1 MCNLEILQ
9 QRGGTGSYN
18 LPPLFPTLS
27 KIEKDVEGKN
37 CNKNSTLK
45 KKKGKYPDEIITVY
59 STPISKKKK
68 KEKATD
74 INEECVVLILKK
86 NGN

>member
-9 QRGGTGSYN
+9 QRGGTGTYN

-27 KIEKDVEGKN
+27 KIEKDAEGKN

-45 KKKGKYPDEIITVY
+45 KKKEKYPDEIITVY

-68 KEKATD
+68 RKKKLQTSTRS
-74 INEECVVLILKK
+74 VLC
-86 NGN
+86 

>member
-9 QRGGTGSYN
+9 QRGGTGTYN

-68 KEKATD
+68 RKSYRHQRGVCCVDSKEKW
-74 INEECVVLILKK
+74 
-86 NGN
+86 